1 MTAGGTE
8 DEAAGSHLEVPA
20 WLAPAVE
27 GVAGIDGTDL
37 SRFLPPE
44 DGSGRDSAVLMAL
57 SLTDDGPA
65 VLLTQRAADLRA
77 HAGQVAFPGGAADPG
92 DADAV
97 ATALRETEEEVGL
110 RPDQVHVVATL
121 PPLFIP
127 VTGFVVT
134 PVLAW
139 FEPTDALGPRDP
151 REVASVVLVPI
162 AELVDPGRRFR
173 VTHPSGWQGVG
184 FEAGGLF
191 VWGFT
196 AGLLDRLLHLA
207 GWEQPWDTT
216 VYRPLP
222 D

>member
-1 MTAGGTE
+1 MSAGPT
-8 DEAAGSHLEVPA
+8 DVPA

-27 GVAGIDGTDL
+27 GVADIDGTVL

-44 DGSGRDSAVLMAL
+44 DGSGRDSAVLIAL
-57 SLTDDGPA
+57 SRTDHGPA
-65 VLLTQRAADLRA
+65 VLLTQRAPDLRA

-97 ATALRETEEEVGL
+97 ATALREAEEEVGL
-110 RPDQVHVVATL
+110 RPDEVHVVATL

-127 VTGFVVT
+127 VTGYVVT

-139 FEPTDALGPRDP
+139 FDQVRTLAPADP
-151 REVASVVLVPI
+151 REVAAVVMVPI
-162 AELVDPGRRFR
+162 AELADPAHRFR
-173 VTHPSGWQGVG
+173 VSHPSGWKGVG

-207 GWEQPWDTT
+207 GWEQPWDTE

-222 D
+222 P